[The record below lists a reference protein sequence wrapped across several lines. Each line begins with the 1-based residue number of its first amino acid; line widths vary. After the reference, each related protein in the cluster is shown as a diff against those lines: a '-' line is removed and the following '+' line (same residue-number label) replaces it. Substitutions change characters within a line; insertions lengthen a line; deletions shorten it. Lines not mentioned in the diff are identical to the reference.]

1 MRRWQE
7 ILEINNPHLTG
18 STMKELDLPEHP
30 LLPTYSLK
38 LYGKG
43 RLLITGF
50 PGVGKTVLARQLI
63 GHLAKRGLK
72 NAYYIDM
79 KDVGDKEAFVEWLER
94 VVMPDIVVLD
104 HLPYPIPTSIKALQI
119 VDRAGEDMPPLTFLW
134 YLRMRGEDELADEIL
149 SLKTIEDFAVH
160 MQWNAVMLHHLF
172 NLYLKGG
179 GLPGHVKDKDI
190 NIEGDLYRLESH
202 LRGAKRTVASWLG
215 KNASSEVTFLQIAEM
230 TGLTRQTVAKVITE
244 LENMHVINV
253 INNNNSKEKRRKK
266 LVLFTSPIG
275 YGYNPVARVR
285 LQKIHLLSIIAS
297 HLRGNVHTVK
307 EKRVKI
313 DLVTGKHYIFVISGE
328 EELPPALR
336 RAKKL
341 TDKPSII
348 VSLMPTTPRKPHQ
361 GVIITPAFYYD
372 FIAKKLPSLL

>member
-1 MRRWQE
+1 MRRWKE
-7 ILEINNPHLTG
+7 ILELNNPHLMG
-18 STMKELDLPEHP
+18 STMRELDLPEHP

-50 PGVGKTVLARQLI
+50 PGTGKTVLAKQLI

-72 NAYYIDM
+72 SAYYIDM
-79 KDVGDKEAFVEWLER
+79 KDVKDKEAFVEWLENTIK
-94 VVMPDIVVLD
+94 PDIVVLD
-104 HLPYPIPTSIKALQI
+104 HLPYPIPTQVKALQI
-119 VDRAGEDMPPLTFLW
+119 VEKAGEDMPPLTFLW

-149 SLKTIEDFAVH
+149 SLKTLEDFAVH

-190 NIEGDLYRLESH
+190 NIEGDLYRLETH
-202 LRGAKRTVASWLG
+202 LRGAKRNVVSWLG
-215 KNASSEVTFLQIAEM
+215 KHAPSEVSFLQIAEG

-244 LENMHVINV
+244 LSDMHILNIVGNV
-253 INNNNSKEKRRKK
+253 HSKEKRRKK
-266 LVLFTSPIG
+266 FILFSSPVA
-275 YGYNPVARVR
+275 YGYNPVARMR
-285 LQKIHLLSIIAS
+285 LQRIHLLSMIAS
-297 HLRGNVHTVK
+297 HLRGNAYTIR

-313 DLVTGKHYIFVISGE
+313 DLVTPKYYVFVISGE

-348 VSLMPTTPRKPHQ
+348 VSLMPTTPRKPHS

-372 FIAKKLPSLL
+372 FIVKKLSTLV